1 MAAQPQLTEINVDI
15 NSSDVDVDIN
25 IGGHFG
31 CAADWK
37 GFGGGGGSF
46 FAADQGVGAMK
57 GPVVFA
63 EVQLMLNAMVSGP
76 ATGGLARRG

>member
-1 MAAQPQLTEINVDI
+1 MLTSFDIQPYGRGSNY
-15 NSSDVDVDIN
+15 

-46 FAADQGVGAMK
+46 FAADEGVGAMK